1 MAEQKSK
8 LVVMMKRLIV
18 EGEKGS
24 RKLPGELF
32 IGYTPGES
40 GGRVV
45 WSRRESA
52 PSEVEDVIMGAAV
65 KKALQEIEWDNDVDV
80 IGIEVKSGLTIQEGW
95 GSSSI
100 TWQWAGGEE
109 EE

>member
-1 MAEQKSK
+1 MSEKKSK

-18 EGEKGS
+18 EGEKAS
-24 RKLPGELF
+24 RKLPGDLF
-32 IGYTPGES
+32 IGYTPGED

-45 WSRRESA
+45 WSRREEA

-65 KKALQEIEWDNDVDV
+65 KKALQEVEWDEDIKVV
-80 IGIEVKSGLTIQEGW
+80 GIKQESGLTIQESW
-95 GSSSI
+95 GSSRIEWS
-100 TWQWAGGEE
+100 WEGEE